1 MLALLLSW
9 TFLRAAIS
17 WWLNL
22 IRALLL
28 CLLLIDSLITIVC
41 SLPILSS
48 PFLFSLHSLSNPFS
62 HIVFRLSALSC
73 HSLCSRCRSFTLPTS
88 LPPFYMTFF
97 STISP
102 LSLVVLLDTTTV
114 LGELDWKTYPVNGVS
129 DISIY

>member
-1 MLALLLSW
+1 MLLLSW
-9 TFLRAAIS
+9 TFLRAVIS

-48 PFLFSLHSLSNPFS
+48 PFLFSLYSLPNPFS
-62 HIVFRLSALSC
+62 HFVFRLSALSC
-73 HSLCSRCRSFTLPTS
+73 HSWCSHCRSFTLPTS
-88 LPPFYMTFF
+88 LPPFYTTFF
-97 STISP
+97 SSISP